1 MQKWLNRIQP
11 SESGIQGGAAILVGL
26 LSGAGVW
33 LFKQLINLFQLGAFG
48 WLGGKLAIFGGWT
61 IVLIPIIGGVLVG
74 LLSLWLIGEEKLHGV
89 AGVMEA
95 VALSG
100 GRLPYRTIV
109 AKSVASALS
118 IGTGAS
124 VGPEDP
130 AVQIG
135 ANIGSFFGQILHLS
149 EERVRTL
156 VAAGVASG
164 ISAAFNA
171 PITGV
176 FFAMEIV
183 LGEIG
188 GNSLSMVVI
197 ASVISAFFTQAVS
210 GAEPAFHVPSYAFNS
225 TWELPLY
232 LGLGLAAGL
241 FAATYTRLLY
251 AAQDGFQAIH
261 VPGWV
266 KPAIAGAIVGMV
278 GFFLPQIFGVG
289 YEAIGAVL
297 NGAEFGFTL
306 LVLLLTAKLILTP
319 VSLGGGFKGGLFA
332 PSLFIGAML
341 GGAYG
346 TLMAWLFP
354 NLGITPAAFAMVGM
368 AAVLAGSVHAPFT
381 AILLLFEM
389 TRDYH
394 IILPLMFAVIISM
407 LISRRLERDSVYARG
422 LARHGIRL
430 ERGRDVEV
438 LETMTVGEVMQTE
451 PATLNENNSIAEASE
466 IFLKQR
472 HHGLPVVNETGEL
485 VGVLTLQ
492 DLDQVNPAEWSTH
505 TVGATCSHDLLVT
518 YPDEAIGEALRRMG
532 RRDVGR
538 LPVVDRDHPRKLL
551 GLLRRTDLVRAYEAA
566 LTRREAKRHHEQE
579 TRLDAMTGNMMVNEY
594 IIHAGAPCDGKILS
608 KAGFPQGC
616 IIASLRRG
624 RETLIPRG
632 DTVLKAKDVL
642 TIVATPGNKDKILRL
657 IE

>member
-1 MQKWLNRIQP
+1 MQKWLNRIQL
-11 SESGIQGGAAILVGL
+11 SESSIQGGAAILVGL

-33 LFKQLINLFQLGAFG
+33 LFKQLIELFRLGAFD
-48 WLGGKLAIFGGWT
+48 WLGGKLAVLGGWT
-61 IVLIPIIGGVLVG
+61 IVLIPIIGGILVG

-89 AGVMEA
+89 AGIMEA

-100 GRLPYRTIV
+100 GHLPYRKIA

-135 ANIGSFFGQILHLS
+135 ANIGSFLGQILHLS

-188 GNSLSMVVI
+188 GSSLGMVI
-197 ASVISAFFTQAVS
+197 LASVISAFFTQVVS
-210 GAEPAFHVPSYAFNS
+210 GAEPAFHVPAYAFS
-225 TWELPLY
+225 SAWELPLY
-232 LGLGLAAGL
+232 LGLGLLAGL

-251 AAQDGFQAIH
+251 AAQDGFHAIH
-261 VPGWV
+261 APEWI
-266 KPAIAGAIVGMV
+266 KPAIAGTIVGMV
-278 GFFLPQIFGVG
+278 GFFLPQVFGVG

-297 NGAEFGFTL
+297 NGAQFGITL

-319 VSLGGGFKGGLFA
+319 ISLGGGFKGGLFA

-346 TLMAWLFP
+346 TLMARLFP

-368 AAVLAGSVHAPFT
+368 AAVLAGSVHAPLT

-438 LETMTVGEVMQTE
+438 LETMTVGEVMQIDPT
-451 PATLNENNSIAEASE
+451 TLNESNSIAEASD
-466 IFLKQR
+466 IFLQR
-472 HHGLPVVNETGEL
+472 RNHGLPVVNGAGEL
-485 VGVLTLQ
+485 AGVLTLQ
-492 DLDQVNPAEWSTH
+492 DLEQADPAEWSIK
-505 TVGATCSHDLLVT
+505 TVGEICSRDLLVT
-518 YPDEAIGEALRRMG
+518 YPDETIGTALRRMG
-532 RRDVGR
+532 MRDIGR
-538 LPVVDRDHPRKLL
+538 LPVVDRDHQRKLV
-551 GLLRRTDLVRAYEAA
+551 GLLRRTDLVRAYDAA

-579 TRLDAMTGNMMVNEY
+579 TRLDAMTGSMTVNEY
-594 IIHAGAPCDGKILS
+594 IIRPGAPCDGKMLS

-624 RETLIPRG
+624 REILIPRG
-632 DTVLKAKDVL
+632 DTILKAGDVL
-642 TIVATPGNKDKILRL
+642 AVVATPESKDKMLKL

>member
-1 MQKWLNRIQP
+1 MQKWLNRIQL
-11 SESGIQGGAAILVGL
+11 SESSIQGGAAIFVGL
-26 LSGAGVW
+26 LSGVGVW
-33 LFKQLINLFQLGAFG
+33 LFKQLIELFRLGAFD
-48 WLGGKLAIFGGWT
+48 WLGGKLVVLGGWT
-61 IVLIPIIGGVLVG
+61 IVLIPIIGGILVG

-89 AGVMEA
+89 AGIMEA

-100 GRLPYRTIV
+100 GRLSYRKIA

-135 ANIGSFFGQILHLS
+135 ANIGSFLGQILHLS

-188 GNSLSMVVI
+188 GNSLGMVI
-197 ASVISAFFTQAVS
+197 LASVISAFFTQAVS
-210 GAEPAFHVPSYAFNS
+210 GAEPAFHVPAYAFS
-225 TWELPLY
+225 TAWELPLY
-232 LGLGLAAGL
+232 LGLGLLAGL
-241 FAATYTRLLY
+241 LAATYTRLLY
-251 AAQDGFQAIH
+251 TAQDGFHAIH
-261 VPGWV
+261 IPGWI
-266 KPAIAGAIVGMV
+266 KPAIAGAIVGTV

-297 NGAEFGFTL
+297 NGAQFGITL
-306 LVLLLTAKLILTP
+306 LILLLTAKLVLTP
-319 VSLGGGFKGGLFA
+319 VSLGGGFKGGVFA

-346 TLMAWLFP
+346 TLMARVFP

-368 AAVLAGSVHAPFT
+368 AAVLAGSVHAPLT

-438 LETMTVGEVMQTE
+438 LETMTVGDVMQIDPT
-451 PATLNENNSIAEASE
+451 ALNESNSIAEASD
-466 IFLKQR
+466 IFLQR
-472 HHGLPVVNETGEL
+472 RNHGLPVVNGAGEL
-485 VGVLTLQ
+485 TGVLTLQ
-492 DLDQVNPAEWSTH
+492 DLERTDPAEWSTH
-505 TVGATCSHDLLVT
+505 TVGEICSRDLLVT
-518 YPDEAIGEALRRMG
+518 YPDETIGKALRRMG
-532 RRDVGR
+532 ARDIGR
-538 LPVVDRDHPRKLL
+538 LPVVDKDHQRKLV
-551 GLLRRTDLVRAYEAA
+551 GLLRRTDLVRAYDAA
-566 LTRREAKRHHEQE
+566 LTRRETKRHHEQQ
-579 TRLDAMTGNMMVNEY
+579 TRLDAMTGAMTVNEY
-594 IIHAGAPCDGKILS
+594 IIRAGAPCDGKMLS

-624 RETLIPRG
+624 REMLIPRG
-632 DTVLKAKDVL
+632 DTILKAGDALAV
-642 TIVATPGNKDKILRL
+642 VATPEGKDKMLKL

>member
-11 SESGIQGGAAILVGL
+11 SEASVQVGAAILVGL
-26 LSGAGVW
+26 LSGVGVW
-33 LFKQLINLFQLGAFG
+33 LFKQLIEIFRAGAFD
-48 WLGGKLAIFGGWT
+48 WVGGRLAVFGGWT
-61 IVLIPIIGGVLVG
+61 IVLIPIIGGILVG
-74 LLSLWLIGEEKLHGV
+74 LLSLWLIGREKIHGV
-89 AGVMEA
+89 AGIMEA

-135 ANIGSFFGQILHLS
+135 ANIGSFFGQVLHLS
-149 EERVRTL
+149 EDRVRTL

-188 GNSLSMVVI
+188 GNSLGMVI
-197 ASVISAFFTQAVS
+197 LASVISAFFTQVVS
-210 GAEPAFHVPSYAFNS
+210 GTEPAFHVPTYTIFSA
-225 TWELPLY
+225 WELPLY
-232 LGLGLAAGL
+232 IGLGLVAGL
-241 FAATYTRLLY
+241 FAASYTRLLY
-251 AAQDGFQAIH
+251 AAQDAFHAIH
-261 VPGWV
+261 VPEWV
-266 KPAIAGAIVGMV
+266 KPAIAGAMV
-278 GFFLPQIFGVG
+278 GVVGYFLPQIFGVG
-289 YEAIGAVL
+289 YESIGAVL
-297 NGAEFGFTL
+297 NGTYFGFTL
-306 LVLLLTAKLILTP
+306 LVLLLLAKLILTP

-354 NLGITPAAFAMVGM
+354 NLGITPTAFAMVGM

-389 TRDYH
+389 TRDYR

-407 LISRRLERDSVYARG
+407 LISRRLEHDSVYARG

-438 LETMTVGEVMQTE
+438 METMSVGEAMQTE
-451 PATLNENNSIAEASE
+451 PAFLNEDDSIAEASD
-466 IFLKQR
+466 IFLKRR
-472 HHGLPVVNETGEL
+472 HHGLPVVNKAGEL
-485 VGVLTLQ
+485 IGVLTLQ
-492 DLDQVNPAEWSTH
+492 DLDQVPPAEWSTH
-505 TVGATCSHDLLVT
+505 KIGEFCSRDLLVT
-518 YPDEAIGEALRRMG
+518 YPDETIGVALRKMG
-532 RRDVGR
+532 TRDIGR
-538 LPVVDRDHPRKLL
+538 LPVVDRDRPRKLV

-566 LTRREAKRHHEQE
+566 LTRREARRHHEQD
-579 TRLDAMTGNMMVNEY
+579 TRLDAMTGNMTVNEY
-594 IIHAGAPCDGKILS
+594 IVRANAPCVNKPLS
-608 KAGFPQGC
+608 QAGFPQGC
-616 IIASLRRG
+616 IVASILRG
-624 RETLIPRG
+624 REMMIPRG
-632 DTVLKAKDVL
+632 DTILKAKDVL
-642 TIVATPGNKDKILRL
+642 TIVAAPGNKDKILKL